1 MLVSKTT
8 SSLNSNV
15 PSTVCYAHFEA
26 PETQIL
32 KCIIN
37 GTKYSRMEQVK
48 FFKGCLL
55 KISLGPFLNI
65 LSQIIHGNNKVSFPY
80 TGSHINS
87 ICSEKC
93 WKTHRKNTCDEK
105 KAPLYVFFL
114 IIFQKS
120 YSADHPW
127 MAAF

>member
-1 MLVSKTT
+1 MLASKTT
-8 SSLNSNV
+8 SSLNSIV

-32 KCIIN
+32 KCITN

-48 FFKGCLL
+48 FFKGCLP
-55 KISLGPFLNI
+55 KMSPGPFLNN

-80 TGSHINS
+80 TWSHINS

-93 WKTHRKNTCDEK
+93 WKTHEKNTCDEK
-105 KAPLYVFFL
+105 KTPLYVSFL

-120 YSADHPW
+120 
-127 MAAF
+127 

>member
-1 MLVSKTT
+1 MLASKTT
-8 SSLNSNV
+8 SSLSSIV
-15 PSTVCYAHFEA
+15 PSAVCYAHFES

-32 KCIIN
+32 KCITN

-48 FFKGCLL
+48 FFKGCLP
-55 KISLGPFLNI
+55 KISLGPFLNT
-65 LSQIIHGNNKVSFPY
+65 LSQINHSNNKVSFPY
-80 TGSHINS
+80 TWSHINS

-93 WKTHRKNTCDEK
+93 FKTHRKNNCDEK
-105 KAPLYVFFL
+105 KTPLYVFFL